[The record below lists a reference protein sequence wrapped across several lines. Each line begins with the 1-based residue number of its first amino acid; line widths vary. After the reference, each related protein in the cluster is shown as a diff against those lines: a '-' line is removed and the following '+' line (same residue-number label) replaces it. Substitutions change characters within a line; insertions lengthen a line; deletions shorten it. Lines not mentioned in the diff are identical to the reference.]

1 MRSGGHQLTFIMAPN
16 LHWPDTIFTH
26 DAATNHLFTCDAFGM
41 HYCTKE
47 AFDPAEDK
55 VLGHYAFYY
64 EVLFGRASPWGAS
77 GTAWP
82 MHHQTVS
89 LHLNPPPP
97 PTLLPVTR

>member
-1 MRSGGHQLTFIMAPN
+1 MAPN

-64 EVLFGRASPWGAS
+64 EVIFRRASPWGTKS
-77 GTAWP
+77 TSS
-82 MHHQTVS
+82 VS
-89 LHLNPPPP
+89 NA
-97 PTLLPVTR
+97 T